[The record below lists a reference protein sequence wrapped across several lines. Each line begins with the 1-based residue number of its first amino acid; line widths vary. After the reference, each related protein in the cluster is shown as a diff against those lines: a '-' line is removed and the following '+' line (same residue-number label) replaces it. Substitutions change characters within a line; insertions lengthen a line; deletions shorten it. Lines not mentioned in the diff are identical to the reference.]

1 MIEQRREPMP
11 SRFTYAAMALAA
23 PLLLAACEREAQQQA
38 EVGQPAEPPAAET
51 ETAAPAEPQP
61 AAPAAPPEVAEQQP
75 AAPQPGEA
83 DVAQPQEGAAE
94 EVEGEVV
101 VVPPEEE
108 AAQAQEEEPPGT
120 QAPGEPTPE
129 AAGVASVAAY
139 VGRWAEELEMCPRAY
154 WTFTNLRLQS
164 PEGDAC
170 DIVSTSAQ
178 GDDVDLEVACT
189 DRGQPLAEPERGTM
203 SLTFPNLPE
212 TDTMTVRGGLLEEE
226 AEELTLSRC
235 PPG

>member
-38 EVGQPAEPPAAET
+38 EVGQPPAAEP
-51 ETAAPAEPQP
+51 EAAAPAEPQP
-61 AAPAAPPEVAEQQP
+61 PEPAEPPAIAEQPP

-83 DVAQPQEGAAE
+83 VDAQPPEGTAE
-94 EVEGEVV
+94 ENGEVV

-108 AAQAQEEEPPGT
+108 AAQAQEEPPGT

>member
-1 MIEQRREPMP
+1 MP

-38 EVGQPAEPPAAET
+38 EVGQPPAAEP
-51 ETAAPAEPQP
+51 EAAAPAEPQP
-61 AAPAAPPEVAEQQP
+61 PEPAEPPAMAEQPP

-83 DVAQPQEGAAE
+83 ADAQPPEGAAE
-94 EVEGEVV
+94 EDGEVV

-108 AAQAQEEEPPGT
+108 AAQAQEEPPGT
-120 QAPGEPTPE
+120 QAPGEPMPE

-139 VGRWAEELEMCPRAY
+139 VGRWAEELEMCPSAY

>member
-38 EVGQPAEPPAAET
+38 EVGQPPAAEP
-51 ETAAPAEPQP
+51 EAAAPAEPQP
-61 AAPAAPPEVAEQQP
+61 PEPAEPPAIAEQPP

-83 DVAQPQEGAAE
+83 ADAQPPEGTAE
-94 EVEGEVV
+94 EDGEVV
-101 VVPPEEE
+101 IVPPEEE
-108 AAQAQEEEPPGT
+108 AAQAQEEPPGT